1 MRTINDWLNEYGES
15 HKNETNKLIHW
26 ICVPAIFFSIL
37 GMLYAVK
44 LPFHM
49 GDYQL
54 NVGLIISVTVLLYYF
69 SLSASLS
76 VGMFLYLLVC
86 MLLAN
91 LIESSRI
98 MPLWL
103 FSIIIFGFIWINFE
117 PFVFILH
124 LNKEFLAGKNVLLI
138 LSIANIIEMGTGING
153 QIIGTSTLWKFEF
166 YTNLILGIIIT
177 TCSYFF
183 TKYFFGINGPAVALL
198 LGIIVYNFIR
208 IYFLYRKFNFFPFNS
223 RTVLAITLLPT
234 IIVIAKLS
242 LLYLPFYL
250 GILLANAFMAFLFAV
265 SIYRFNLSPDIK
277 PIMNH
282 FLKKINQT
290 K

>member
-26 ICVPAIFFSIL
+26 ICVPVIVFSIL

-44 LPFHM
+44 LPFYM

-54 NVGLIISVTVLLYYF
+54 NVGLIISVAVLLYYF

-103 FSIIIFGFIWINFE
+103 FSIIIFVLAWVGQFYGHKIE
-117 PFVFILH
+117 GKKPS
-124 LNKEFLAGKNVLLI
+124 FLKDLQFLMI
-138 LSIANIIEMGTGING
+138 
-153 QIIGTSTLWKFEF
+153 
-166 YTNLILGIIIT
+166 
-177 TCSYFF
+177 
-183 TKYFFGINGPAVALL
+183 GPAWLMSFIYKK
-198 LGIIVYNFIR
+198 LGVG
-208 IYFLYRKFNFFPFNS
+208 L
-223 RTVLAITLLPT
+223 
-234 IIVIAKLS
+234 
-242 LLYLPFYL
+242 
-250 GILLANAFMAFLFAV
+250 
-265 SIYRFNLSPDIK
+265 
-277 PIMNH
+277 
-282 FLKKINQT
+282 
-290 K
+290 